1 MPEGGKM
8 PAGGVENAVCRAK
21 SVGPGSKIL

>member
-8 PAGGVENAVCRAK
+8 PTGGVENAVCRGK
-21 SVGPGSKIL
+21 PVGPGRKIL